1 MVRRRSDYDSPWK
14 EIIESFLPQ
23 CIAFFFPLIYA
34 EIDWDRGYEF
44 LDKELQKVVRGARTG
59 RGYVD
64 KLVKVWRID
73 GAEEWLLIHLEVQS
87 QVEEGFAKRL
97 PN

>member
-1 MVRRRSDYDSPWK
+1 
-14 EIIESFLPQ
+14 
-23 CIAFFFPLIYA
+23 
-34 EIDWDRGYEF
+34 
-44 LDKELQKVVRGARTG
+44 VVRGARTG

-73 GAEEWLLIHLEVQS
+73 GAEAWLLIHLEVQS
-87 QVEEGFAKRL
+87 EVEEGFAKRL